1 MTFPAD
7 FSEVAAQNAAH
18 VLLSRR
24 FWTPTGDFHGPLPA
38 SQSASGGHPSHA
50 AIPDAPPSLAD
61 LRDARK
67 RLRRLGVSVAGPP
80 AVATPRETPV
90 PPIPTVHPSFA
101 SYAAERVLDGPW
113 GPGVWIVSNVVTGV
127 EVARYPS
134 VGLDG
139 PGAILRHLQEE
150 QCWRERQRKEQAG

>member
-1 MTFPAD
+1 MSFHAAD
-7 FSEVAAQNAAH
+7 PTHHALNTTHIA
-18 VLLSRR
+18 LSRR
-24 FWTPTGDFHGPLPA
+24 FWTPKERPHGPLPA
-38 SQSASGGHPSHA
+38 SQSAPGGHPGHA

-67 RLRRLGVSVAGPP
+67 RLRRLGVSVAGSP

-90 PPIPTVHPSFA
+90 PPIPTVHPSFV

-113 GPGVWIVSNVVTGV
+113 GPGVWIVSNVVTGM

>member
-1 MTFPAD
+1 MTCHAP
-7 FSEVAAQNAAH
+7 
-18 VLLSRR
+18 VLDRATVDDLAVKRARR
-24 FWTPTGDFHGPLPA
+24 FWEPA
-38 SQSASGGHPSHA
+38 GGSPYALSASKSAPRRRSRDA
-50 AIPDAPPSLAD
+50 ALSDPPPSLHLVLHARKL
-61 LRDARK
+61 LRDQRIP
-67 RLRRLGVSVAGPP
+67 LAGSP